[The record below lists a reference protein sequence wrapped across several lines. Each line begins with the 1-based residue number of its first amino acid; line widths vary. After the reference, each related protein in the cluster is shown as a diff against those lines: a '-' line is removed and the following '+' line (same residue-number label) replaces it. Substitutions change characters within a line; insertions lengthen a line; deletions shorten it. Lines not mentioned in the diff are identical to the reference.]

1 MRRYRT
7 RVSATPSGPRILF
20 FLYHA
25 GYLRHYRESIRLLA
39 ERGAVVHLSF
49 TKTEKDEGDT
59 LLAERL
65 AAEFPDR
72 VTFGEAPT
80 RGYFDGWRRTS
91 TLVRAFTDLARYLD
105 PRYAD
110 APALRR
116 RMVKKLRLQILSGR
130 SDPIT
135 TFVATRLVDRLST
148 QTDARFGLRLIRL
161 LAAAERAIPTSR
173 KIDDYIRSFAPDAV
187 LVTPLVEYASTQ
199 VDYLKSAA
207 RMRVPTAACIA
218 SWDNLTNKGLLRF
231 VPDRVLIWNEI
242 QLRELVELHGIPADR
257 AVITGAAKFDSW
269 FELEPTRDPAAHKRH
284 VGLDP
289 DEPYLLYVCSSP
301 FIAPDEVSF
310 VKRWIAAL
318 RAAGGKI
325 GRLGVLVRPHPQNA
339 AQWQDADLGDA
350 NAAIW
355 PRQGAQ
361 PDFAEAKTGFY
372 DSIAHSSA
380 VVGVNTSAM
389 IDAAIVGRNVLTIL
403 DSQFASTQEGT
414 LHFHYLLRENGGFLE
429 VARTLDEHVDQLRH
443 VLADG
448 AAEEARLRAFVERFV
463 RPRGLDRPVAPIVAD
478 EIAEL
483 ATVEPRPARD
493 GALAASALRIVLFVP
508 SAVASLALLAG
519 IAIETLTLG
528 GGARRRAERLE
539 RAHSTRHALDQAG

>member
-1 MRRYRT
+1 MT
-7 RVSATPSGPRILF
+7 ATSSRPRILF

-39 ERGAVVHLSF
+39 EQGAVVHLSF
-49 TKTEKDEGDT
+49 TRIEKDEGDT
-59 LLAERL
+59 VLAERL
-65 AAEFPDR
+65 VAEFPDR
-72 VTFGEAPT
+72 ITFGESPT
-80 RGYFDGWRRTS
+80 RGYLDGWRRTS
-91 TLVRAFTDLARYLD
+91 LLVRAFMDLARYID

-110 APALRR
+110 APALRE
-116 RMVKKLRLQILSGR
+116 RMAKKIKLQILSGR

-135 TFVATRLVDRLST
+135 TFFASRLVGRLSKR
-148 QTDARFGLRLIRL
+148 TDAKFGRRLIRL
-161 LAAAERAIPTSR
+161 LATAERAIPTSR
-173 KIDDYIRSFAPDAV
+173 KVDDYVRAFAPDAV
-187 LVTPLVEYASTQ
+187 LVTPLVEYASNQ

-207 RMRVPTAACIA
+207 RLRIPTAACIA

-242 QLRELVELHGIPADR
+242 QHRELVELHGIPSDR

-269 FELEPTRDPAAHKRH
+269 FELETTRDAAEHKRH

-289 DEPYLLYVCSSP
+289 DKPYLLYVCSSP

-318 RAAGGKI
+318 RSAGGEV
-325 GRLGVLVRPHPQNA
+325 GDLGVLVRPHPQNA
-339 AQWQDADLGDA
+339 RQWQDADLGDA
-350 NAAIW
+350 NAAVW

-361 PDFAEAKTGFY
+361 PDFAEAKAGFY

-403 DSQFASTQEGT
+403 DEDFASTQEGT
-414 LHFHYLLRENGGFLE
+414 LHFHYLLRENGGFLG
-429 VARTLDEHVDQLRH
+429 VARTLDEHVGQLRH
-443 VLADG
+443 VLEDG
-448 AAEEARLRAFVERFV
+448 AAEEERLRGFVEHFV
-463 RPRGLDRPVAPIVAD
+463 RPRGLDQPVAPIVAE

-483 ATVEPRPARD
+483 ATIAPTTSRHAGP
-493 GALAASALRIVLFVP
+493 AASALRVVLLVP

-519 IAIETLTLG
+519 IAIEALTLG
-528 GGARRRAERLE
+528 GAARRREARLE
-539 RAHSTRHALDQAG
+539 RARTTQRALDQAR